1 MNQPTVNKNFLLKLA
16 SDKSKQGRRELTQI
30 ILELFDE
37 EKGTLSERERSLM
50 YSILHNVVLD
60 IEVSLRKNIAEKVK
74 SFPDLPQEL
83 VKLFA
88 TDEIDVAFPILK
100 ECGLL
105 MDRDLIEIIQMRTF
119 EHQLAIA
126 MRQGIGEDVTDALV
140 EHGNEGVI
148 VTLLKNPDAEI
159 SQTTLK
165 YLVEQSKRVDSFQE
179 PILDR
184 HELGEDLAKKMYL
197 WVNAALRNHIC
208 DRYQLDSDTV
218 DDLLEK
224 THIDQKKTVEEELKE
239 AKTSSK
245 LAETLERKGAV
256 TAEMLLA
263 MLQQGEVALFV
274 STFSKM
280 THIKEYLFMRV
291 LYEPGGEGL
300 AVVCK
305 SVEFD
310 VSVFA
315 TLYTLSRKARIG
327 KRKDR
332 TNMSN
337 LLKFYEEIPVNA
349 AREVVKMWGRGADY
363 LDAIRRVNP
372 PSLKI

>member
-1 MNQPTVNKNFLLKLA
+1 MTDTNVNKNFLLKLA

-30 ILELFDE
+30 ILELFDDSE
-37 EKGTLSERERSLM
+37 GALSDRERSLM

-60 IEVSLRKNIAEKVK
+60 IEISLRKTIVQKIK
-74 SFPDLPQEL
+74 HFPDLPPEL

-88 TDEIDVAFPILK
+88 SDEIDVAFPILK

-126 MRQGIGEDVTDALV
+126 MRQGIGSDVTDALV

-148 VTLLKNPDAEI
+148 VALLQNSDADI
-159 SQTTLK
+159 SQATLK

-179 PILDR
+179 PILNR
-184 HELGEDLAKKMYL
+184 NELSEDLAKRMYL

-208 DRYQLDSDTV
+208 ERFELDSDII
-218 DDLLEK
+218 DDLMEMVGR
-224 THIDQKKTVEEELKE
+224 DQVNVANSQKFNRSSDLANTLDKKETV
-239 AKTSSK
+239 SS
-245 LAETLERKGAV
+245 
-256 TAEMLLA
+256 EMLLA
-263 MLQQGEVALFV
+263 MLQQGEVSLFV
-274 STFSKM
+274 SAFSKI

-305 SVEFD
+305 SVDFD

-315 TLYTLSRKARIG
+315 TLYTLSRKARAS
-327 KRKDR
+327 KRKDK
-332 TNMSN
+332 TNMTN
-337 LLKFYEEIPVNA
+337 LLKFYDQIPVKSA
-349 AREVVKMWGRGADY
+349 CEVVKMWGRGADY
-363 LDAIRRVNP
+363 LDAIRRVRP
-372 PSLKI
+372 PSLNP